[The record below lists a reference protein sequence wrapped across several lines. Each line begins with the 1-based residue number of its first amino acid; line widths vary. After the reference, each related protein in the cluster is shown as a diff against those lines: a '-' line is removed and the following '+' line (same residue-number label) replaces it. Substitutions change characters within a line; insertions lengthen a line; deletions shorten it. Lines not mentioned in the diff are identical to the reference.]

1 MNEKLSSNVS
11 FFKKENLRNKNPQK
25 NLFLVSH
32 IHGKVTTIV
41 GTTKSIRRIHTPCAK
56 NLLLDDQFL
65 MNMQSKNMC

>member
-1 MNEKLSSNVS
+1 MRNYHPMYL
-11 FFKKENLRNKNPQK
+11 FLKKKTFGTKNPQK
-25 NLFLVSH
+25 NLFSVSH

-65 MNMQSKNMC
+65 MNMQSKNMY